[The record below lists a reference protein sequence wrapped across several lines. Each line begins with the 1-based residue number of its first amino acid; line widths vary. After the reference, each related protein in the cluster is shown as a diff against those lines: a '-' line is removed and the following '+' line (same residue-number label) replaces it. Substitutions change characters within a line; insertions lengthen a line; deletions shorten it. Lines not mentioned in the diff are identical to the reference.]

1 MAPSLVSQAQR
12 GHQPLSASA
21 MCQLVETAR
30 VFSAAAPGDWAEA
43 MAELDR
49 ALSELPAARP

>member
-1 MAPSLVSQAQR
+1 MSQAQR